1 MRRAHAGGTRIYGNP
16 EPALGLRTGIGILTG
31 RQPIRRKNGVLASRL
46 TNLISLYMSPQS
58 EQVQSLVM
66 RAGEEELLPRFEQVD
81 HHIKADGSIL
91 TEADLAIQKR
101 LRTELK
107 KNWPDVAFLSEE
119 MPPAQQAALLR
130 ELERPLWCLD
140 PLDGTS
146 NFAAGLPCFGISLA
160 LLARGEPVLG
170 IIYDPTRRE
179 CFRADK
185 GAGAWLN
192 GRRLHSPPARESLE
206 LTVGMVDFKR
216 LPPRLARKL
225 VDDPPYASQRN
236 FGSSAL
242 EWAWVAAGRGH
253 VYLHGGQKVW
263 DFAAG
268 SLILSE
274 AGGFSCTLDNEPVFK
289 PTLAPRSVVA
299 ASGDHIF
306 RSWREW
312 LTAPPS

>member
-1 MRRAHAGGTRIYGNP
+1 
-16 EPALGLRTGIGILTG
+16 
-31 RQPIRRKNGVLASRL
+31 
-46 TNLISLYMSPQS
+46 MSPQS
-58 EQVQSLVM
+58 EEVESLIT
-66 RAGEEELLPRFEQVD
+66 RAGEEELLPRFERVD

-101 LRTELK
+101 LRDELK
-107 KNWPDVAFLSEE
+107 TRWPDVAFLSEE

-130 ELERPLWCLD
+130 ETERPLWCLD

-160 LLARGEPVLG
+160 LLAQGEPVLG
-170 IIYDPTRRE
+170 IIYDPTHRE

-192 GRRLHSPPARESLE
+192 GRRMHSRSARESLKF
-206 LTVGMVDFKR
+206 TVGMVDFKR
-216 LPPRLARKL
+216 LPSTLAQKL

-236 FGSSAL
+236 FGSAAL

-253 VYLHGGQKVW
+253 VYLHGSQKLW

-274 AGGFSCTLDNEPVFK
+274 AGGYSCTLEGEPVFK
-289 PTLAPRSVVA
+289 PTLDPRSVIA
-299 ASGDHIF
+299 ASSDELF
-306 RSWREW
+306 RSWRDW
-312 LTAPPS
+312 LTAPLS